1 MKTDSSFTHRVATDF
16 KAKKGAGL
24 FLSRPRTF
32 GCKRPPGEAI
42 PKLAVIREEFVALT
56 GNPFIAVI
64 LNQLLYWTKRL
75 PDFDHLMEEE
85 FSSPLPLTPSC
96 ECGWFYKTSQ
106 ELTEETLLCLS
117 RYTMRNYLRFLIE
130 EGWISERLS
139 PQNKWNKTT
148 QYRVNL
154 RQLQMSLCALGYA
167 LPSFTKDELSILE
180 DTTSEETSVENIKLS
195 AMLKSSP
202 SKEQNSTSSPQN
214 PSISPMLKTS
224 PSNGHQHSFECGENQ
239 HSNVENLPLLY
250 LTETTSENTNREHTS
265 HAREKS
271 REKSILMVDVWR
283 RLINPEGITLT
294 DARKRRLESH
304 LETYFQNNLAQWEQ
318 FCRRIQASP
327 FLMGEGSRGW
337 RITLDWILVEE
348 NLLKVLEGNFDDPH
362 NYQLETIQKVCSTN
376 PIKISKILESIE
388 DPVWRGWCT
397 QFSEGIRLSETRYLV
412 EPLRI
417 ADLECVA
424 NARFLELEGE
434 KLLWVG
440 SRDSSVLS
448 KIEDLRLTLSSYF
461 TRTYP
466 KFRTIRTRLITD
478 NETFSPL
485 IPETTPNRK
494 D

>member
-1 MKTDSSFTHRVATDF
+1 VKADSSSTHRVATDF

-32 GCKRPPGEAI
+32 GCKRPPGEVV

-75 PDFDHLMEEE
+75 PDFDYLMEEE

-180 DTTSEETSVENIKLS
+180 DSISEEMSVENVKLS

-202 SKEQNSTSSPQN
+202 SKEQNSTSSPPN

-265 HAREKS
+265 HAREKP
-271 REKSILMVDVWR
+271 REKSILMADVWR

-304 LETYFQNNLAQWEQ
+304 LETYFQNNLARWEK
-318 FCRRIQASP
+318 FCRRIQVSP
-327 FLMGEGSRGW
+327 FLMGEGARGW
-337 RITLDWILVEE
+337 RITLDWILIED

-362 NYQLETIQKVCSTN
+362 SLQLETTQKVCSSN
-376 PIKISKILESIE
+376 PTKISKILESIE

-397 QFSEGIRLSETRYLV
+397 QFSEGIRLNETRYLV
-412 EPLRI
+412 EPLKI
-417 ADLECVA
+417 ADLERIA
-424 NARFLELEGE
+424 KAQFLELENE

-440 SRDSSVLS
+440 SSDSSVLS

-461 TRTYP
+461 MRTYP
-466 KFRTIRTRLITD
+466 KFRTIRTCLITD
-478 NETFSPL
+478 NETFSSL
-485 IPETTPNRK
+485 IQEITPTRK

>member
-1 MKTDSSFTHRVATDF
+1 MKTDSSPTHSVGTDF
-16 KAKKGAGL
+16 RAKKGAGL

-32 GCKRPPGEAI
+32 GCKRPPGEVV

-96 ECGWFYKTSQ
+96 ECGWFYKTSN

-154 RQLQMSLCALGYA
+154 RQLQISLHALGYT
-167 LPSFTKDELSILE
+167 LPNFTKDELPILE
-180 DTTSEETSVENIKLS
+180 DPLLKTSAENVKLS

-202 SKEQNSTSSPQN
+202 SKEKNSTSSSPN
-214 PSISPMLKTS
+214 PSVSAMLKTS

-239 HSNVENLPLLY
+239 HSNVENPPLIY
-250 LTETTSENTNREHTS
+250 LTETTSKITNKEHTS
-265 HAREKS
+265 HAREKF
-271 REKSILMVDVWR
+271 ILMVDVWR
-283 RLINPEGITLT
+283 RLINPEIITLT
-294 DARKRRLESH
+294 DARKRRLEFH
-304 LETYFQNNLAQWEQ
+304 LETYFQNNLAQWEK

-327 FLMGEGSRGW
+327 FLMGEGPRGW
-337 RITLDWILVEE
+337 RITLDWILAQE

-362 NYQLETIQKVCSTN
+362 NLHLETIQKVCSTN
-376 PIKISKILESIE
+376 PIKISKILKSIE

-397 QFSEGIRLSETRYLV
+397 QFSEGICLNETRYLV
-412 EPLRI
+412 EPLKI
-417 ADLECVA
+417 TDLECIS

-440 SRDSSVLS
+440 SSDSSVLS

-466 KFRTIRTRLITD
+466 KFRTIRTRLITN